1 MEDALAQAKS
11 LIDEQV
17 FISHI
22 MESTTKDKVYGLTNE
37 NITGFINSIGF
48 RGKDSAL
55 SVLASGDQ
63 VFSFISKGI
72 KNIDTFD
79 INILTKYVA
88 LGFKRALIL
97 SFSYEEYLQVFK
109 KLLNPK
115 TSLDELT
122 AITYT
127 LTINMD
133 EEYRKFWQELLAYNY
148 KLQKSYQTSLNLFGM
163 IFLNTSFNE
172 FTIKR
177 CPYLLD
183 EEAYNQLKNNLAHA
197 NISFKNINA
206 INLTNYFAS
215 HYDILYLSNITDY
228 LFLYYGWN
236 FDYTK
241 FNELK
246 EKWLELLQK
255 DGILLFYI
263 FSCYKKRFKN
273 YSKYPIKGSR
283 ITISDLSQDDIMLL
297 PKITEVG
304 VDNLGIKDALVLA
317 RNVK

>member
-37 NITGFINSIGF
+37 NITCFINSIGF

-79 INILTKYVA
+79 INILTEVVA

-97 SFSYEEYLQVFK
+97 TYSYEEYLQIFK
-109 KLLNPK
+109 KLLDPK

-133 EEYRKFWQELLAYNY
+133 EEYRKFWQELLVYNY
-148 KLQKSYQTSLNLFGM
+148 KLQKNNKNQLNLFAM
-163 IFLNTSFNE
+163 LFVNTCFNDY
-172 FTIKR
+172 TLKR

-183 EEAYNQLKNNLAHA
+183 EEAYNKLKNNLAQA

-206 INLTNYFAS
+206 TNLTKYFAS
-215 HYDILYLSNITDY
+215 HYDFLYLSNITDY
-228 LFLYYGWN
+228 LFIYFGWN
-236 FDYTK
+236 FDYEK
-241 FNELK
+241 FSELK
-246 EKWLELLQK
+246 KKWMKLLKK
-255 DGILLFYI
+255 DGKLLFYL
-263 FSCYKKRFKN
+263 FSCYKKYIKS
-273 YSKYPIKGSR
+273 YVSYPISGSF
-283 ITISDLSQDDIMLL
+283 ITMDDLSQDDIMLV